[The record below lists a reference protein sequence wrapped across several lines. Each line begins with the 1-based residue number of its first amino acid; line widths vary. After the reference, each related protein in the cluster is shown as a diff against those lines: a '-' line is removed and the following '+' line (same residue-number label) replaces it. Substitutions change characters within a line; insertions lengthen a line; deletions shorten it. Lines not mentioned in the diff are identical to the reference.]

1 MLPNNINKLNNL
13 LQESYPTLSKKMK
26 LIAFYI
32 IDQPQKLALNTLAV
46 IAEDIGVYP
55 STLVRF
61 AKHFGFSG
69 FAELQELF
77 KVKISQSAIN
87 YHQRITDVK
96 KVTVGDV
103 STNSADIFHDVT
115 SRNIAATKLLSE
127 QVNEEL
133 LEESVQALCA
143 ANEVIVCGS
152 NRAQPVAN
160 YFYYMLNNLG
170 IRCRITN
177 VADEEENLSHWLDE
191 KTVLIATT
199 YNPYS
204 TWTTE
209 AVKKAKQ
216 LNATVILLTDT
227 KLNPIAH
234 LADYLFCIH
243 EAEIHTFRSL
253 GATMCLVQAI
263 CISIGYHQQ
272 GN

>member
-1 MLPNNINKLNNL
+1 MLPQNINDLNSL
-13 LQESYPTLSKKMK
+13 LQENYPKLSKKMK
-26 LIAFYI
+26 LISFYI
-32 IDQPQKLALNTLAV
+32 IDQPQKLALNTLAA

-69 FAELQELF
+69 FAELQELY

-87 YHQRITDVK
+87 YHQRITDVQ

-103 STNSADIFHDVT
+103 STNSSNIFHDVT
-115 SRNIAATKLLSE
+115 SRNIVATKLLSE
-127 QVNEEL
+127 QINEEL
-133 LEESVQALCA
+133 IEESVQALCR
-143 ANEVIVCGS
+143 ANEVIVCGL
-152 NRAQPVAN
+152 NRAQPIAN

-177 VADEEENLSHWLDE
+177 NADEEENISHWLDE

-209 AVKKAKQ
+209 AVKEAKKS
-216 LNATVILLTDT
+216 NATVILLTDT

>member
-32 IDQPQKLALNTLAV
+32 IDQPQKLALNTLSV

-61 AKHFGFSG
+61 AKHYGFSG
-69 FAELQELF
+69 FTEIQELF

-103 STNSADIFHDVT
+103 STN
-115 SRNIAATKLLSE
+115 
-127 QVNEEL
+127 
-133 LEESVQALCA
+133 
-143 ANEVIVCGS
+143 
-152 NRAQPVAN
+152 
-160 YFYYMLNNLG
+160 
-170 IRCRITN
+170 
-177 VADEEENLSHWLDE
+177 
-191 KTVLIATT
+191 

-209 AVKKAKQ
+209 SVEKAKK

>member
-1 MLPNNINKLNNL
+1 MLPNNINELNNL
-13 LQESYPTLSKKMK
+13 LQNSYPTLSKKMK

-69 FAELQELF
+69 FAEIQELF

-96 KVTVGDV
+96 KITVGDL
-103 STNSADIFHDVT
+103 STSSSNIFHDVT
-115 SRNIAATKLLSE
+115 SRNIAATKVLSE
-127 QVNEEL
+127 QIDGEQI
-133 LEESVQALCA
+133 EESVQALCT
-143 ANEVIVCGS
+143 ANEVIICGS
-152 NRAQPVAN
+152 NRAQPIAS

-177 VADEEENLSHWLDE
+177 NADDEENLSHWLDD
-191 KTVLIATT
+191 KTVLIAIT

-204 TWTTE
+204 SWTTE
-209 AVKKAKQ
+209 AVKEAKQ
-216 LNATVILLTDT
+216 SNAKVILLTDT

-234 LADYLFCIH
+234 LADYLFCVH

>member
-1 MLPNNINKLNNL
+1 MLPQNINDLNSL
-13 LQESYPTLSKKMK
+13 LQESYPKLSKKMK

-46 IAEDIGVYP
+46 IAEDVGVYP

-69 FAELQELF
+69 FAELQALF

-87 YHQRITDVK
+87 YHQRITDVQ
-96 KVTVGDV
+96 KVTGGDV
-103 STNSADIFHDVT
+103 NMNSSNIFHDVT
-115 SRNIAATKLLSE
+115 SRNIAATKILSE
-127 QVNEEL
+127 QTDEEL
-133 LEESVQALCA
+133 IEESVQTLCA
-143 ANEVIVCGS
+143 ANEVILCGS
-152 NRAQPVAN
+152 NRAQPIAS

-177 VADEEENLSHWLDE
+177 NVAEEESLSHWLDE
-191 KTVLIATT
+191 KTVLIAIT

-209 AVKKAKQ
+209 TVKEAKKS
-216 LNATVILLTDT
+216 NATVILLTDT

>member
-1 MLPNNINKLNNL
+1 MSPTNINELNNL
-13 LQESYPTLSKKMK
+13 LQESYPSLSKKMK

-32 IDQPQKLALNTLAV
+32 IDQPQNLAINTLAV
-46 IAEDIGVYP
+46 IATDIGVYP

-69 FAELQELF
+69 FAEIQALF
-77 KVKISQSAIN
+77 KVRISESAIN
-87 YHQRITDVK
+87 YKQRITDVK
-96 KVTVGDV
+96 NITESDTATD
-103 STNSADIFHDVT
+103 SSNIFYDIT
-115 SRNIAATKLLSE
+115 KRNVAATQLLAE
-127 QVNEEL
+127 NTDIDLIED
-133 LEESVQALCA
+133 SVLALCDA
-143 ANEVIVCGS
+143 SEVILCGT

-177 VADEEENLSHWLDE
+177 DTNEVENLSNWLDE
-191 KTVLIATT
+191 KTVFIAIT
-199 YNPYS
+199 YNPYNEN
-204 TWTTE
+204 TTQ
-209 AVKKAKQ
+209 AVKTAKKANSK
-216 LNATVILLTDT
+216 VILLTDT
-227 KLNPIAH
+227 ELNPIAH
-234 LADYLFCIH
+234 LADFLFSIH

>member
-1 MLPNNINKLNNL
+1 MPPENINDLNSL
-13 LQESYPTLSKKMK
+13 LQESYPELSKKMK

-32 IDQPQKLALNTLAV
+32 IDQPQNLAINTLAV
-46 IAEDIGVYP
+46 IASEIGVYP

-69 FAELQELF
+69 FAELQDLF

-87 YHQRITDVK
+87 YRQRITDVK
-96 KVTVGDV
+96 KVTE
-103 STNSADIFHDVT
+103 TNVVPDSSNIFSEIT
-115 SRNIAATKLLSE
+115 RRNIAATELLSE
-127 QVNEEL
+127 NIDREVI
-133 LEESVQALCA
+133 EESVQALCN
-143 ANEVIVCGS
+143 ANEVILCGT

-170 IRCRITN
+170 IRCHIANNTN
-177 VADEEENLSHWLDE
+177 EVENLSSWLDD
-191 KTVLIATT
+191 KTVFIAIT
-199 YNPYS
+199 YNPYNNL
-204 TWTTE
+204 TTE
-209 AVKKAKQ
+209 AVKEAKKA
-216 LNATVILLTDT
+216 NAKVILLTDT
-227 KLNPIAH
+227 ELNPIAH
-234 LADYLFCIH
+234 LADFLFSIH

>member
-1 MLPNNINKLNNL
+1 MLPQNINDLNSL
-13 LQESYPTLSKKMK
+13 LQESYPKLSKKMK

-46 IAEDIGVYP
+46 IASDIGVYP

-61 AKHFGFSG
+61 AKHYGFSG
-69 FAELQELF
+69 FAEIQELF

-103 STNSADIFHDVT
+103 STNSAGIFHDVT

-209 AVKKAKQ
+209 AVKKAKK
-216 LNATVILLTDT
+216 LDATVILLTDT

>member
-1 MLPNNINKLNNL
+1 MSPTNINELNNL
-13 LQESYPTLSKKMK
+13 LQESYPSLSKKMK

-32 IDQPQKLALNTLAV
+32 IDQPQNLAINTLAV
-46 IAEDIGVYP
+46 IASDIGVYP

-69 FAELQELF
+69 FAELQSLF
-77 KVKISQSAIN
+77 KVRIAQTTIN
-87 YHQRITDVK
+87 YQQRITDVK
-96 KVTVGDV
+96 NITESDTATD
-103 STNSADIFHDVT
+103 SSNIFYDIT
-115 SRNIAATKLLSE
+115 KRNVAATQLLAE
-127 QVNEEL
+127 NTDIDLIED
-133 LEESVQALCA
+133 SVLALCEA
-143 ANEVIVCGS
+143 SEVILCGT

-177 VADEEENLSHWLDE
+177 DTNEVENLSNWLDE
-191 KTVLIATT
+191 KTVFIAIT
-199 YNPYS
+199 YNPYNEN
-204 TWTTE
+204 TTQ
-209 AVKKAKQ
+209 AVKTAKKANSK
-216 LNATVILLTDT
+216 VILLTDT
-227 KLNPIAH
+227 ELNPIAH
-234 LADYLFCIH
+234 LADFLFSIH